1 MQRYLIAVP
10 LLVLA
15 ACSSN
20 DTVFGGGGTVD
31 APRNLTYIVEPSGTS
46 GSPSG
51 ILLRWDNDPDPD
63 LRVWNVYSR
72 TGTSGAFGL
81 RGSTTSNS
89 FHDTGVPHLEYY
101 ATAEDLDGFESEPSN
116 VVTVDER
123 LALPAPTSLSSTSL
137 DEAVALF
144 WSDNAFASD
153 PSAFSRYRVYS
164 ADFDL
169 DTGLCGIN
177 WALEGT
183 TVAPEFLAGVLTNGA
198 PMCFGI
204 SAVSIEGWESLWS
217 PIKDDTPRPD
227 ARNVVVWTSQADV
240 SQSGFRFWRD
250 LDLDGLAQ
258 LTELGRIGSG
268 TASDIDFSVER
279 DGTGRVFFQ
288 PVRAGTGVLTFGQV
302 NDVTSIDI
310 APNTV
315 YGTGQVEVLPG
326 HGYVF
331 EMDGGDGFARFGAIR
346 ATHVGQDFVLLDW
359 AFQTDPGNPELLVA
373 GRR

>member
-15 ACSSN
+15 ACSS
-20 DTVFGGGGTVD
+20 DETVFGGGGTVD
-31 APRNLTYIVEPSGTS
+31 APRNLTYIVEPGGTA

-63 LRVWNVYSR
+63 LLVWNVYSR
-72 TGTSGAFGL
+72 NGTSGAFGL
-81 RGSTTSNS
+81 RGSTTSNT
-89 FHDTGVPHLEYY
+89 FHDNGVPHLEYY

-137 DEAVALF
+137 DEAIALF
-144 WSDNAFASD
+144 WSDNAFTSN

-169 DTGLCGIN
+169 DAGLCGTN

-183 TVAPEFLAGVLTNGA
+183 TVAPEFLAAALTNGA

-227 ARNVVVWTSQADV
+227 ARNIAVWTSQADA

-250 LDLDGLAQ
+250 LDLDGVAQ

-268 TASDIDFSVER
+268 AALDIDFSVER

-288 PVRAGTGVLTFGQV
+288 PVRSGTGVVTLGQV
-302 NDVTSIDI
+302 SDVTSIDI
-310 APNTV
+310 APNTEHRIRHRANR
-315 YGTGQVEVLPG
+315 GASR
-326 HGYVF
+326 
-331 EMDGGDGFARFGAIR
+331 AR
-346 ATHVGQDFVLLDW
+346 VCL
-359 AFQTDPGNPELLVA
+359 
-373 GRR
+373 